1 MSYTHRRQA
10 AAQINSRL
18 QVIMDELNGV
28 AAEEPHTAEEQAAA
42 ALSKFIKGQRYR
54 DGKLLISYIDGTS
67 HEGIQQLTAYNDHCR
82 RGLMD
87 IVATNEAA
95 SKILIPDEADFATTS
110 LFALHEERMSL
121 SSPSVSAPPPH
132 DDEDGDNEV
141 EGDPAV
147 KEEHIAKRKE
157 LTEREDALRNE
168 YNTRAIATARY
179 LQSFPCIRNA
189 ELEHGFDA

>member
-1 MSYTHRRQA
+1 
-10 AAQINSRL
+10 
-18 QVIMDELNGV
+18 
-28 AAEEPHTAEEQAAA
+28 
-42 ALSKFIKGQRYR
+42 
-54 DGKLLISYIDGTS
+54 
-67 HEGIQQLTAYNDHCR
+67 
-82 RGLMD
+82 MD

-141 EGDPAV
+141 EEDPAV

-157 LTEREDALRNE
+157 LTEREDALRSE